1 MHINKN
7 LLTKIEQKVLLKI
20 NTLLKIKL
28 KLKVKIK
35 VKLLELFLINVI
47 LCLKYLLISLK

>member
-7 LLTKIEQKVLLKI
+7 LLTKIEQKVLSKI
-20 NTLLKIKL
+20 NALLKIKL

-35 VKLLELFLINVI
+35 TKLLELFLVNVI
-47 LCLKYLLISLK
+47 LCLKHLLINSK